1 MVDIRFSHYA
11 QITSLQTF
19 RNRNYNNNYNDNHYD
34 NHNDNKNNDHSYNTS
49 YFFRGMKGLT
59 VRSS

>member
-49 YFFRGMKGLT
+49 YFLEA
-59 VRSS
+59 